1 MRPILLW
8 IVTLLPLMSP
18 VGALVQDN
26 GNGMYTNPPL
36 YADYPDPDII
46 RGLRA
51 RGGYVVDVAWKD
63 GKLARAV
70 LHSGR
75 EPQRSHR
82 RTRNANLL
90 VGTRATKVSLQ
101 LRAFHRAASKN
112 FWPDAIG
119 VFRRPQRRIGRRSA
133 G

>member
-26 GNGMYTNPPL
+26 GDGMYTNPPL

-70 LHSGR
+70 LHSER
-75 EPQRSHR
+75 EPQKDTQRKPPGR
-82 RTRNANLL
+82 KAFKRTRNAMWQRPLIPHEQ
-90 VGTRATKVSLQ
+90 GCDFSRAIKH
-101 LRAFHRAASKN
+101 LRTSRQHR
-112 FWPDAIG
+112 G
-119 VFRRPQRRIGRRSA
+119 
-133 G
+133 

>member
-18 VGALVQDN
+18 VGALAQDN
-26 GNGMYTNPPL
+26 GDGMYTNPPL

-70 LHSGR
+70 LHSELGNPC
-75 EPQRSHR
+75 EICFGDKLEKMTIPAGQDVVLGPDLQRVPR
-82 RTRNANLL
+82 
-90 VGTRATKVSLQ
+90 
-101 LRAFHRAASKN
+101 
-112 FWPDAIG
+112 
-119 VFRRPQRRIGRRSA
+119 
-133 G
+133 

>member
-26 GNGMYTNPPL
+26 GDGMYTNPPL

-46 RGLRA
+46 RGLCA

-63 GKLARAV
+63 GKLAR
-70 LHSGR
+70 SSCI
-75 EPQRSHR
+75 PSW
-82 RTRNANLL
+82 
-90 VGTRATKVSLQ
+90 GTPA
-101 LRAFHRAASKN
+101 
-112 FWPDAIG
+112 
-119 VFRRPQRRIGRRSA
+119 RSA
-133 G
+133 SETSLKR